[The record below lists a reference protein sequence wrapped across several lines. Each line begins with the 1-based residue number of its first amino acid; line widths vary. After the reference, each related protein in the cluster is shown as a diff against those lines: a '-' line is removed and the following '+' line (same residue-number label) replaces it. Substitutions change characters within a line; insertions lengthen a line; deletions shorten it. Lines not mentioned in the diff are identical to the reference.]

1 MATGPTSTNQ
11 TTLRFLPGWLESR
24 DGPITRG
31 RNLSIAFDPDRLTG
45 CRRNWRGA
53 EIWEIEGVVKFH
65 PRGDVVRGSL
75 LDSVRTSGV
84 VTAHSPKP
92 LDVAVPSDAAQIEV
106 WFHNFAEVGGRCDA
120 WDSRFGQNYWF
131 DVEGPGPI
139 VPQDA
144 VRYRDGAIPNADF
157 VNVLHHAAA
166 KKNVFPP
173 PPFGGSPVG
182 KDLRTSLDVQAWVR
196 NVAFA
201 KDVWID
207 VHVFDRGATRI
218 QAGTFGL
225 SWAGSSSG
233 FADLFRFQGE
243 IYKGLT
249 ATPGSVSPRP
259 NAWLVQYRLY
269 YAVAGT
275 TYTDAILHQLE
286 LPDDAVS

>member
-1 MATGPTSTNQ
+1 MATGPVSTAQ
-11 TTLRFLPGWLESR
+11 TTLRFLPGWRQTS

-31 RNLSIAFDPDRLTG
+31 RNLSIAFDPERLTG
-45 CRRNWRGA
+45 CRRSWRGA
-53 EIWEIEGVVKFH
+53 EIWHIEAVVKFH
-65 PRGDVVRGSL
+65 PRGDFVRGSL
-75 LDSVRTSGV
+75 LDEIRTSGV
-84 VTAHSPKP
+84 VTGHSPKQ
-92 LDVAVPSDAAQIEV
+92 LEVAVPSDTTQIEV
-106 WFHNFAEVGGRCDA
+106 WFHNFAEVGGHCDA

-131 DVEGPGPI
+131 DAEGPNPI

-144 VRYRDGAIPNADF
+144 VRYRDGAIPNSDM
-157 VNVLHHAAA
+157 VNVIHHAAA
-166 KKNVFPP
+166 KTNVFPRP
-173 PPFGGSPVG
+173 PTGSPVG
-182 KDLRTSLDVQAWVR
+182 KDLRTSLDVEVWVK

-207 VHVFDRGATRI
+207 VHVFDRAAARI

-225 SWAGSSSG
+225 TWKGSSSG
-233 FADLFRFQGE
+233 FGDLFRFQGE

-275 TYTDAILHQLE
+275 TYTDAVLHQLE
-286 LPDDAVS
+286 LPDDAVT